1 MMKKLIGIKIGKFIR
16 QVVVKVVF
24 VSIAACVF
32 PIAVILLKDESFGR
46 FVISILVSMS
56 SCLISIYY
64 LGLNKEERNFLLNKV
79 GNVFGK
85 IKPRRHN

>member
-16 QVVVKVVF
+16 QGVVKVVV
-24 VSIAACVF
+24 VSKAACVF
-32 PIAVILLKDESFGR
+32 PIAVILLKEESFGR

-64 LGLNKEERNFLLNKV
+64 LGLYKEERNFLLNKV
-79 GNVFGK
+79 GSILGK
-85 IKPRRHN
+85 VKPRSHN